1 MGRFLIF
8 LMLCFVLGIIA
19 LALWWIGSKIYISI
33 KRKES
38 MCEIEQEAHEKM
50 KQKIREEE

>member
-38 MCEIEQEAHEKM
+38 MFEIEQEAHENSGGR
-50 KQKIREEE
+50 INES

>member
-8 LMLCFVLGIIA
+8 LMLCFVLEIIA
-19 LALWWIGSKIYISI
+19 LALWWIWSKIYISI

-38 MCEIEQEAHEKM
+38 MFEIEQETHEKM
-50 KQKIREEE
+50 KKKIREEE

>member
-8 LMLCFVLGIIA
+8 LMLCLVLGIIA
-19 LALWWIGSKIYISI
+19 FILWWIAMKICISI
-33 KRKES
+33 KRKQS
-38 MCEIEQEAHEKM
+38 MFEIEKEAHEKM